1 MWPYWFLFL
10 LPALF
15 ALVSQRRA
23 IPTSTRL
30 YSVRLDGIWIAAI
43 LFLSLMIGYRLEV
56 GGDWG
61 AYLRYLYRVQGAEIG
76 YVLTMNDPG
85 YQVINWVSDNL
96 GWGIWGVNLI
106 SALVFSTGLVVF
118 CRSLPRPWL
127 AIAVAVPYLITIV
140 GMGYTRQSIALGF
153 AMLGLVSLGRKNTL
167 WFVVWI
173 LLGAT
178 CHKSAVLL
186 LPIAALATTRNKY
199 WTAIWVGIVSIAAY
213 LLLLEEAVEHLY
225 AGYIES
231 EYQSQ
236 GAFVRLAMN
245 VVPALML
252 LLWGKRFS
260 FSEGEAPLW
269 RWFALISLALFAILL
284 VTPATTAVD
293 RVALYMLPLQLV
305 VFSHLPDLLGRKPG
319 SQSLL
324 AIAVIA
330 YYALVYFVW
339 LNYATHA
346 HAWLPYRNYLFE

>member
-1 MWPYWFLFL
+1 MWPYWFFYLI
-10 LPALF
+10 PVLF
-15 ALVSQRRA
+15 ALIGARRSPSA
-23 IPTSTRL
+23 LAGL
-30 YSVRLDGIWIAAI
+30 YSVRLNGAWAFFIIYLTCI
-43 LFLSLMIGYRLEV
+43 IGYRVEV
-56 GGDWG
+56 GGDW
-61 AYLRYLYRVQGAEIG
+61 ASYLGYFYRVQDISF
-76 YVLTMNDPG
+76 YDLLRMSDPG
-85 YQVINWVSDNL
+85 YQFVNWVANNV

-127 AIAVAVPYLITIV
+127 AVAVAVPYLITIV

-167 WFVVWI
+167 WFVVWV

-178 CHKSAVLL
+178 CHKSAILL

-213 LLLLEEAVEHLY
+213 FLLLEEAVELLY

-245 VVPALML
+245 AVPALML

-284 VTPATTAVD
+284 VTPELLSNLVFKTLIKRHPD
-293 RVALYMLPLQLV
+293 RLCSPR
-305 VFSHLPDLLGRKPG
+305 FHL
-319 SQSLL
+319 
-324 AIAVIA
+324 
-330 YYALVYFVW
+330 
-339 LNYATHA
+339 
-346 HAWLPYRNYLFE
+346 